1 MTKKFEKMTKIL
13 GEMTKMFH
21 PAPPPLRVPLTK
33 FIDV

>member
-21 PAPPPLRVPLTK
+21 PAPPLYEYHLQNL
-33 FIDV
+33 